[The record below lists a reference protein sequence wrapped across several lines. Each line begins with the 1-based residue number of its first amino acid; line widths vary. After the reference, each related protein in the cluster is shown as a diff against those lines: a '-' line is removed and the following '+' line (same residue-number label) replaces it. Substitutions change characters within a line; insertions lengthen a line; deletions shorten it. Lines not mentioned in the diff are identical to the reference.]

1 MTSKAAI
8 ALALLEGKVL
18 SIKNGFDLFGVT
30 NIPREIG
37 RSIER
42 EEDGGFGVQV
52 SRVERNGFSR
62 YGQPVRW
69 MEYRLNRTD
78 YNKGGIEKM
87 KAYVKEQMSKV
98 PPKTEKEKKL
108 IKQSELLLL

>member
-78 YNKGGIEKM
+78 YNKEGIEKM
-87 KAYVKEQMSKV
+87 KAYVKEQMQSM
-98 PPKTEKEKKL
+98 PPKTTKEAKVL
-108 IKQSELLLL
+108 RQANLFV